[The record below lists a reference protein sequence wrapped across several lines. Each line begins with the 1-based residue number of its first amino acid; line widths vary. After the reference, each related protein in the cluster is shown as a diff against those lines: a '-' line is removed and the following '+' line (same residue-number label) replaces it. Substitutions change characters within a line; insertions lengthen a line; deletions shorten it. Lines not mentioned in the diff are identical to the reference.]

1 MILKK
6 ELIFGGYQ
14 GPQSI
19 HTQSANDFLKNIND
33 KFNTTFIM
41 DVTSNNDLASSLID
55 KTINKEIHSSYLLS
69 SYYEK
74 IIPEIKLLDLPYL
87 FKNRNEAYKLLETN
101 FFKYIND
108 ILKKNNLTLLGFW
121 DNGVRHLSSKI
132 KSIIIPD
139 DCENQV
145 LRTTPSPLH
154 INIFKSIGF
163 IPKPLDV
170 RDFKIAIKEDTIDA
184 QENPLTN
191 YWNFGIYKKQKFVT
205 LSSHMIGFCLFV
217 INSDYFEKL
226 TIKEKK
232 CIINSSKKSNIF
244 QRTLAINEDDILI
257 EKIKEEGIKISNLS
271 EDNLNLFKK
280 LTQFFHVQYF
290 QEFPQMKEFL

>member
-1 MILKK
+1 M
-6 ELIFGGYQ
+6 
-14 GPQSI
+14 
-19 HTQSANDFLKNIND
+19 
-33 KFNTTFIM
+33 
-41 DVTSNNDLASSLID
+41 
-55 KTINKEIHSSYLLS
+55 
-69 SYYEK
+69 
-74 IIPEIKLLDLPYL
+74 PYL
-87 FKNRNEAYKLLETN
+87 FKNRNEAYKLLESN

-108 ILKKNNLTLLGFW
+108 VLKKNNLILLGFW

-132 KSIIIPD
+132 KEIIVPD

-205 LSSHMIGFCLFV
+205 ISSHMIGFCLFV

-226 TIKEKK
+226 TKEEKK
-232 CIINSSKKSNIF
+232 CIINSSKKSNVF

-257 EKIKEEGIKISNLS
+257 EKIKAEGVKISNLS
-271 EDNLNLFKK
+271 EKNLNQFKK
-280 LTQFFHVQYF
+280 LTQVFHEQYF
-290 QEFPQMKEFL
+290 QEFPRMKEFI

>member
-1 MILKK
+1 MKK

-14 GPQSI
+14 GLQSI

-217 INSDYFEKL
+217 INSNYFEEL
-226 TIKEKK
+226 TIEEKK

-257 EKIKEEGIKISNLS
+257 KKIKAEGIKISNLS
-271 EDNLNLFKK
+271 EDNLNQFKK
-280 LTQFFHVQYF
+280 LTQVFHEQYF
-290 QEFPQMKEFL
+290 QEFPQMKEFI

>member
-6 ELIFGGYQ
+6 ELILGGYQ

-55 KTINKEIHSSYLLS
+55 KTINEEIHSSYLLS

-108 ILKKNNLTLLGFW
+108 ILKKNNLILLGFW

-217 INSDYFEKL
+217 INSDYFEKS
-226 TIKEKK
+226 TMEEKK
-232 CIINSSKKSNIF
+232 CIINSSKKSNVF
-244 QRTLAINEDDILI
+244 QRTLAINEDDFLI
-257 EKIKEEGIKISNLS
+257 KKIKAEGIKISNLS
-271 EDNLNLFKK
+271 KDNLNQFKK
-280 LTQFFHVQYF
+280 LTQVFHEQYF
-290 QEFPQMKEFL
+290 QEFPQMKEFI

>member
-1 MILKK
+1 MKK
-6 ELIFGGYQ
+6 ELIFAGYQ

-217 INSDYFEKL
+217 INSNYFEEL
-226 TIKEKK
+226 TIEEKK

-257 EKIKEEGIKISNLS
+257 EKIKGEGIKISNLS
-271 EDNLNLFKK
+271 EDNLNQFKK
-280 LTQFFHVQYF
+280 LTQVFHEQYF
-290 QEFPQMKEFL
+290 QEFPQMKKFI

>member
-55 KTINKEIHSSYLLS
+55 KTINEEIHSSYLLS

-217 INSDYFEKL
+217 INSNYFEEL
-226 TIKEKK
+226 TIEEKK

-257 EKIKEEGIKISNLS
+257 EKIKGEGIKISNLS
-271 EDNLNLFKK
+271 EDNLNQFKK
-280 LTQFFHVQYF
+280 LTQVFHEQYF
-290 QEFPQMKEFL
+290 QEFPQMKKFI